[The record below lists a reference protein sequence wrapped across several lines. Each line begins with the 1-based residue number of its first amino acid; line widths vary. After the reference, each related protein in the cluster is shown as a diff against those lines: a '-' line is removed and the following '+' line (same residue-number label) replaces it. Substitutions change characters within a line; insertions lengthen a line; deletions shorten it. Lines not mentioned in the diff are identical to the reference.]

1 MNMSMYRVM
10 CEYENVIDAQ
20 SELIRLLSKELAMHE
35 DLKRVEGLSEKIRD
49 TEHMR
54 QKLLNQ

>member
-49 TEHMR
+49 TERMR